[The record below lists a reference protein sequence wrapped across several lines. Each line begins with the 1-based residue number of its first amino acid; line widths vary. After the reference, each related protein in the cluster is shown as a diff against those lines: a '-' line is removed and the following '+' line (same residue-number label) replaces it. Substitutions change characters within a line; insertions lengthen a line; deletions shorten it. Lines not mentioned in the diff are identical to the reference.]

1 MSENNKL
8 SMMIRGGGKRVRYLA
23 MVDYQNEF
31 GLLNENYTHYSDR
44 YNSQI
49 RDYSLALRA
58 NMDIDVTTSTLLK
71 FNLSGAIGEKKQPNG
86 DINSIFYNFYQVPSN
101 AFPVKTAS
109 GNWGGGIRCSK

>member
-71 FNLSGAIGEKKQPNG
+71 FNLSGAIGEK
-86 DINSIFYNFYQVPSN
+86 NSLMEI
-101 AFPVKTAS
+101 
-109 GNWGGGIRCSK
+109 